1 MRLIDR
7 LMIGLLRAGIGTRST
22 APLETRGRR
31 SGHPRLTPVTNGL
44 DGDRFWIVT
53 EHGTRSNYVR
63 NLLADP
69 QVRVKAGRKWRR
81 GVAHLV
87 NEEPNARLEKIA
99 RRNPR
104 TRSNTNIVRK
114 SASDLRVIR
123 IDLE

>member
-1 MRLIDR
+1 M
-7 LMIGLLRAGIGTRST
+7 ST
-22 APLETRGRR
+22 
-31 SGHPRLTPVTNGL
+31 
-44 DGDRFWIVT
+44 
-53 EHGTRSNYVR
+53 
-63 NLLADP
+63 LLAP
-69 QVRVKAGRKWRR
+69 PAVETSVGIPVPGPGKWRP